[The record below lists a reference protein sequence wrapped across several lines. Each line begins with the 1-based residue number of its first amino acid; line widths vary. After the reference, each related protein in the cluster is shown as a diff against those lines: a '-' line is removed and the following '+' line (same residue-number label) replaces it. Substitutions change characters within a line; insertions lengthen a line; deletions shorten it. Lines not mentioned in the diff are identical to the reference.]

1 MAPDDDYLWDKGGTP
16 DPEVE
21 KLERALGSL
30 AHRERPLVL
39 PELPEQAPGKASLPV
54 PGQTPEV
61 TTLPPS
67 AQGPDRWS
75 LRASWLEYWRSRP
88 RTPAL
93 ALAAAVVV
101 VIGAAIVWQMIEN
114 RRGWEVASLEGAP
127 RAGNRVLAPG
137 SRLTQGQLLTTD
149 ASSRARL
156 KVGDIGVVEVEPHSR
171 VRLIAAKQD
180 DQRLAMEIGGMR
192 AIIVAPPRR
201 FQVETPSALAVDLG
215 CAYFLEVGPDGGSQ
229 LTVEIGWVSFES
241 GGRES
246 FVPAGARCVTRPGFT
261 PGTPCFTDAPAEVK
275 NGLAMFDFGVAVAA
289 PPPDPY
295 ARRIDPVS
303 TRELG
308 LEMVLNG
315 ARKEDA
321 ITLWHLLAR
330 TRDTERSKVF
340 KALAA
345 RVPPPAGV
353 TFEGILLGDP
363 IMLEHWWD
371 ALGFGDTATW
381 RRWRRPWGE
390 LASR

>member
-1 MAPDDDYLWDKGGTP
+1 MAPDDDYLWDKRGTP

-30 AHRERPLVL
+30 AHPERPLVL
-39 PELPEQAPGKASLPV
+39 PELPSAAP
-54 PGQTPEV
+54 E
-61 TTLPPS
+61 LPPS
-67 AQGPDRWS
+67 AQAPDRWS
-75 LRASWLEYWRSRP
+75 FRRAWLEHWRTTP

-93 ALAAAVVV
+93 ALAAAIVV
-101 VIGAAIVWQMIEN
+101 VIAATIVWQRIES

-137 SRLTQGQLLTTD
+137 ERLTQGQLLTTD

-171 VRLIAAKQD
+171 VRLIAAAKD

-201 FQVETPSALAVDLG
+201 FQVKTPSALAVDLG
-215 CAYFLEVGPDGGSQ
+215 CAYSLEVGPDGGSQ

-246 FVPAGARCVTRPGFT
+246 FVPAGARCITRPGFA
-261 PGTPCFTDAPAEVK
+261 PGTPCFTDAVADVK
-275 NGLAMFDFGVAVAA
+275 NGLAMFDFGVAAVPGA
-289 PPPDPY
+289 PEDSV
-295 ARRIDPVS
+295 ARRM
-303 TRELG
+303 TG
-308 LEMVLNG
+308 LAMVLQG

-321 ITLWHLLAR
+321 LTLWHLLAR
-330 TRDTERSKVF
+330 THDDERAQVYD
-340 KALAA
+340 ALAA
-345 RVPPPAGV
+345 RVPPPTGV
-353 TFEGILLGDP
+353 TREGILRGDAT
-363 IMLEHWWD
+363 MLEHWWD

-390 LASR
+390 VASR